1 MRRVNSNTLGFLGLL
16 RRAGKITIGCDP
28 VCDSMEKGKAAVIL
42 MAEDI
47 SANTKK
53 TVQKRAKAYSP
64 HNAEP
69 APHIYIIKCS
79 KDELTRAVGKTAA
92 VISVDDEKAA
102 AAVVQKLADDKEE
115 CHYDDK
121 I

>member
-1 MRRVNSNTLGFLGLL
+1 MNSNTLGFLGLL

-28 VCDSMEKGKAAVIL
+28 VCDSAAKGNAKLLL
-42 MAEDI
+42 MANDI

-53 TVQKRAKAYSP
+53 TVLRRTKEYSL
-64 HNAEP
+64 HT
-69 APHIYIIKCS
+69 YIISCT
-79 KDELTRAVGKTAA
+79 KDELSRALGKTAA

-102 AAVVQKLADDKEE
+102 LSVENKLADDKEE
-115 CHYDDK
+115 CQYDDK

>member
-1 MRRVNSNTLGFLGLL
+1 MNSNTLGFLGLL
-16 RRAGKITIGCDP
+16 RKAGKITIGCEP
-28 VCDSMEKGKAAVIL
+28 VCDCVASGKTGLVL

-47 SANTKK
+47 SHNTKK
-53 TVQKRAKAYSP
+53 TVLRRCVSY
-64 HNAEP
+64 P
-69 APHIYIIKCS
+69 AHIYIIKCS
-79 KDELTRAVGKTAA
+79 KQELSYALGRQSA

-102 AAVVQKLADDKEE
+102 SAVLQKLADEKEE

>member
-1 MRRVNSNTLGFLGLL
+1 MNSNTLGFLGLL
-16 RRAGKITIGCDP
+16 RKAGKITIGCDP
-28 VCDSMEKGKAAVIL
+28 VCDSVSSGRSGLVL

-47 SANTKK
+47 SPNTKK
-53 TVQKRAKAYSP
+53 TVLKRCVSYP
-64 HNAEP
+64 V
-69 APHIYIIKCS
+69 HIYIIKCT
-79 KDELTRAVGKTAA
+79 KEELTFALGRQTA

-102 AAVVQKLADDKEE
+102 SAILQKLADEKEE

>member
-1 MRRVNSNTLGFLGLL
+1 MNSNTLGFLGLL
-16 RRAGKITIGCDP
+16 RRAGKITIGCEP
-28 VCDSMEKGKAAVIL
+28 VCESARLGKARLLL

-53 TVQKRAKAYSP
+53 TVLRRTKAYYL
-64 HNAEP
+64 HT
-69 APHIYIIKCS
+69 YIIRCS
-79 KDELTRAVGKTAA
+79 KQELSNALGKQAA

-102 AAVVQKLADDKEE
+102 LSLEKKLADDKEE
-115 CHYDDK
+115 CHYDDQ

>member
-1 MRRVNSNTLGFLGLL
+1 
-16 RRAGKITIGCDP
+16 
-28 VCDSMEKGKAAVIL
+28 

-47 SANTKK
+47 SENTKK
-53 TVQKRAKAYSP
+53 TVLKRTKAYLP
-64 HNAEP
+64 HT
-69 APHIYIIKCS
+69 YIIKCT
-79 KDELTRAVGKTAA
+79 KDELSHALGKTAA

-102 AAVVQKLADDKEE
+102 ESALQKLADDKEE

>member
-1 MRRVNSNTLGFLGLL
+1 MNGNTLGFLGLL

-28 VCDSMEKGKAAVIL
+28 VCDSVSQGKAQLVL

-47 SANTKK
+47 SSNTKK
-53 TVQKRAKAYSP
+53 TVLKRTKAYSL
-64 HNAEP
+64 
-69 APHIYIIKCS
+69 HIYLIKCS
-79 KDELTRAVGKTAA
+79 KEELSHALGKQAA

-102 AAVVQKLADDKEE
+102 LSVEKKLADDKEE